1 MAAPRRVTV
10 IDDAPDLL
18 ALFGD
23 ALGSAAHVTL
33 LSGVATISEIHDT
46 EPELLVIDLRLGT
59 DSLPGWNIV
68 ALDRAHRSLRDV
80 PVIVCSAALD
90 QIRQHEDEIG
100 HQPNTYLLPKP
111 FSMAD
116 LEAVLEDALGEPVRA
131 G

>member
-59 DSLPGWNIV
+59 DSLPGWNM
-68 ALDRAHRSLRDV
+68 
-80 PVIVCSAALD
+80 
-90 QIRQHEDEIG
+90 
-100 HQPNTYLLPKP
+100 YLLPKP

-116 LEAVLEDALGEPVRA
+116 LEAVLEEALGEPVRA